1 MDVSNHSLFL
11 LQQLN
16 VQREFGFLCDC
27 TVAIGN
33 VYFKA
38 HRAVLAAFSNY
49 FKMIFIHQSRFGPHR
64 TTVIVY
70 SPIDCRLLLRT
81 PRSCPRYFSILF
93 FYRRKRQF
101 LTATVDMVGLSS
113 FRISRTY
120 NQNILL
126 YLCILL
132 CIASI

>member
-1 MDVSNHSLFL
+1 MEVSSHSLFL

-49 FKMIFIHQSRFGPHR
+49 FKMIFIHQSRSG
-64 TTVIVY
+64 
-70 SPIDCRLLLRT
+70 SG
-81 PRSCPRYFSILF
+81 
-93 FYRRKRQF
+93 QN
-101 LTATVDMVGLSS
+101 
-113 FRISRTY
+113 
-120 NQNILL
+120 NQNTSAVRSYRAPPETLQMVL
-126 YLCILL
+126 FLVTDESLGC
-132 CIASI
+132 

>member
-1 MDVSNHSLFL
+1 MEVSSHSIFL

-49 FKMIFIHQSRFGPHR
+49 FKMIFIHQSRWIACAVCSMRFSHKSQLQEHM
-64 TTVIVY
+64 Y
-70 SPIDCRLLLRT
+70 SH
-81 PRSCPRYFSILF
+81 
-93 FYRRKRQF
+93 
-101 LTATVDMVGLSS
+101 TAVSPTSVVQG
-113 FRISRTY
+113 RISRETSSKRGRTS
-120 NQNILL
+120 NFV
-126 YLCILL
+126 
-132 CIASI
+132 

>member
-1 MDVSNHSLFL
+1 MEVPSHSLFL

-49 FKMIFIHQSRFGPHR
+49 FKMIFIHQSRWGGVLF
-64 TTVIVY
+64 
-70 SPIDCRLLLRT
+70 CLL
-81 PRSCPRYFSILF
+81 
-93 FYRRKRQF
+93 
-101 LTATVDMVGLSS
+101 MSS
-113 FRISRTY
+113 KLIFKVLK
-120 NQNILL
+120 NQT
-126 YLCILL
+126 
-132 CIASI
+132 

>member
-1 MDVSNHSLFL
+1 MSPQGGAMEVSSHSLFL

-49 FKMIFIHQSRFGPHR
+49 FKMIFIHQSRSGEHH
-64 TTVIVY
+64 
-70 SPIDCRLLLRT
+70 
-81 PRSCPRYFSILF
+81 PRAAFEF
-93 FYRRKRQF
+93 
-101 LTATVDMVGLSS
+101 
-113 FRISRTY
+113 
-120 NQNILL
+120 
-126 YLCILL
+126 
-132 CIASI
+132 

>member
-1 MDVSNHSLFL
+1 MEVSSHSLFL

-49 FKMIFIHQSRFGPHR
+49 FKMIFIHQSRSAG
-64 TTVIVY
+64 
-70 SPIDCRLLLRT
+70 
-81 PRSCPRYFSILF
+81 
-93 FYRRKRQF
+93 
-101 LTATVDMVGLSS
+101 MVLVCVCGGGDGKEETSQIITDVVL
-113 FRISRTY
+113 INY
-120 NQNILL
+120 VVKI
-126 YLCILL
+126 
-132 CIASI
+132 

>member
-1 MDVSNHSLFL
+1 MEVSSHSLFL

-49 FKMIFIHQSRFGPHR
+49 FKMIFIHQSRSGELRAAFEFQFKVCKVKLSRKNPFPGFLFVHWFLCGEHVHFLFEFHFCRGSDMSVNLTGSSRNADGPKD
-64 TTVIVY
+64 I
-70 SPIDCRLLLRT
+70 
-81 PRSCPRYFSILF
+81 
-93 FYRRKRQF
+93 
-101 LTATVDMVGLSS
+101 LSS
-113 FRISRTY
+113 
-120 NQNILL
+120 
-126 YLCILL
+126 
-132 CIASI
+132 

>member
-1 MDVSNHSLFL
+1 MEVSSHSIFL

-49 FKMIFIHQSRFGPHR
+49 FKMIFIHQSRFPAPAER
-64 TTVIVY
+64 RARLDSSYVY
-70 SPIDCRLLLRT
+70 
-81 PRSCPRYFSILF
+81 
-93 FYRRKRQF
+93 K
-101 LTATVDMVGLSS
+101 
-113 FRISRTY
+113 
-120 NQNILL
+120 
-126 YLCILL
+126 
-132 CIASI
+132 

>member
-1 MDVSNHSLFL
+1 MEVSSHSLFL

-49 FKMIFIHQSRFGPHR
+49 FKMIFIHQSRWENIISTSHHNLAY
-64 TTVIVY
+64 TVV
-70 SPIDCRLLLRT
+70 
-81 PRSCPRYFSILF
+81 
-93 FYRRKRQF
+93 
-101 LTATVDMVGLSS
+101 
-113 FRISRTY
+113 
-120 NQNILL
+120 
-126 YLCILL
+126 
-132 CIASI
+132 IASIKPFSSTLSLNTNQTIFIWKKGGKNDKRKRRKLSEGD

>member
-1 MDVSNHSLFL
+1 MEVSSHSLFL

-49 FKMIFIHQSRFGPHR
+49 FKMIFIHQSRSAGVVLVWGGALHH
-64 TTVIVY
+64 
-70 SPIDCRLLLRT
+70 
-81 PRSCPRYFSILF
+81 
-93 FYRRKRQF
+93 K
-101 LTATVDMVGLSS
+101 SS
-113 FRISRTY
+113 
-120 NQNILL
+120 LV
-126 YLCILL
+126 
-132 CIASI
+132 AM

>member
-1 MDVSNHSLFL
+1 MEVSSHSLFL

-49 FKMIFIHQSRFGPHR
+49 FKMIFIHQSRW
-64 TTVIVY
+64 VVL
-70 SPIDCRLLLRT
+70 RLCGCLLA
-81 PRSCPRYFSILF
+81 
-93 FYRRKRQF
+93 Q
-101 LTATVDMVGLSS
+101 GLLAPS
-113 FRISRTY
+113 
-120 NQNILL
+120 
-126 YLCILL
+126 
-132 CIASI
+132 

>member
-1 MDVSNHSLFL
+1 MEVSSHSLFL

-49 FKMIFIHQSRFGPHR
+49 FKMIFIHQSRSESSGR
-64 TTVIVY
+64 
-70 SPIDCRLLLRT
+70 SPALRE
-81 PRSCPRYFSILF
+81 
-93 FYRRKRQF
+93 RRKNAAAGLRQTDT
-101 LTATVDMVGLSS
+101 LTLA
-113 FRISRTY
+113 R
-120 NQNILL
+120 
-126 YLCILL
+126 
-132 CIASI
+132 